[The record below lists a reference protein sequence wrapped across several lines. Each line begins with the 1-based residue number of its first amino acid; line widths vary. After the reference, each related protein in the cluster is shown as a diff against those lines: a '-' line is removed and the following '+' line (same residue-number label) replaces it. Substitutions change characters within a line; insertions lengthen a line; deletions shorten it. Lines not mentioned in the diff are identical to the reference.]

1 TDNIGNALL
10 GDNVGF
16 YLLDKGDKYWPYE
29 TYEYAEDTEEES
41 SAADTEAT
49 TVTEEA
55 TTVAQETETTTAAQE
70 TETTT
75 APEETTTAAQETET
89 TTAPE
94 ETTTVAQET
103 ETTTAPEETT
113 TAPQETEPEAIK
125 VYCINSAKWDAVCAY
140 YWGGASVTW
149 PGKAMTKTGETVN
162 GFDVYEYTFEVAPQN
177 IIFNNNNKGAQT
189 ADLTFQAGQY
199 FDVKGGKWYK
209 SLDDV
214 PAVSAS
220 STDRYLV
227 GSFNG
232 WSTTANEFLSADG
245 TIGRV
250 EMELAANTTYE
261 FKIVREGTWTSCK
274 ETLSITDSATG
285 LTFSSSVAGNTKL
298 TTKNAGTYVFE
309 FDLSASQL
317 TVTYP

>member
-1 TDNIGNALL
+1 MRKITLFFAALL
-10 GDNVGF
+10 VSMTAFSATLYLTPNANWKIDNARF
-16 YLLDKGDKYWPYE
+16 
-29 TYEYAEDTEEES
+29 
-41 SAADTEAT
+41 AA
-49 TVTEEA
+49 
-55 TTVAQETETTTAAQE
+55 
-70 TETTT
+70 
-75 APEETTTAAQETET
+75 
-89 TTAPE
+89 
-94 ETTTVAQET
+94 
-103 ETTTAPEETT
+103 
-113 TAPQETEPEAIK
+113 
-125 VYCINSAKWDAVCAY
+125 YFFGN
-140 YWGGASVTW
+140 
-149 PGKAMTKTGETVN
+149 GETWVSMTDENADGIYECAIPTAKSYPSVIFCRMN
-162 GFDVYEYTFEVAPQN
+162 GTSTENTWD
-177 IIFNNNNKGAQT
+177 NKWNQT

-285 LTFSSSVAGNTKL
+285 LTFSSSVSGNTKL

-309 FDLSASQL
+309 LDLSASQL